1 MKSEFE
7 EKQPEAEAQP
17 DVQARAEASSDDA
30 ESKGEQ
36 SAESAPPQ
44 KWVRRERF
52 FGSCRRSFY
61 MGEDIDEENISAKF
75 ENGLLNISVP
85 KKAQEQEPE
94 QKKLIAIEG

>member
-1 MKSEFE
+1 
-7 EKQPEAEAQP
+7 
-17 DVQARAEASSDDA
+17 
-30 ESKGEQ
+30 
-36 SAESAPPQ
+36 
-44 KWVRRERF
+44 
-52 FGSCRRSFY
+52 